1 MEVYLGLLI
10 SLFLLGFCVLK
21 NIYMGYALII
31 SWLLFVIIAFR
42 RGFKLKDIVIM
53 SYNGGKKSF
62 VVMKILLLIG
72 AVISIWMASGTI
84 PTIVCYCLKYI
95 NPSYFILSAFII
107 CSITSFLIGT
117 SGGTVSIVGIPLI
130 ILARSGNINL
140 NIAAGAIIAGA
151 FFGDRC
157 SPMSSS
163 AALVSGLTRTNIFVN
178 IKNMIKTSIIPLLL
192 SIIFYYAI
200 SVHEPLKVLNNN
212 LPLEISRTFNTG
224 YIMLIP
230 AFIILILSLLKVKVN
245 HSIFISIIA
254 ACILALIFQHHSL
267 KEIVYYAIFGFKLDH
282 LNSLYKIIK
291 GGGIISMLKTSFIVF
306 MSCSLVGIFEEI
318 NIFDG
323 LKTKLMNKKLN
334 KNQLF
339 NLTALTGLFMA
350 GLSCSQTTGVIMT
363 DEIMKDSYCKNDY
376 ELALDIENTAIV
388 FASIIPWNIAALIC
402 TSTMNVNMMKYIPY
416 AFYLYMI
423 PVITFIFNRFGR
435 IKIYT
440 N

>member
-163 AALVSGLTRTNIFVN
+163 AALVSGLTKTNIFVN

-192 SIIFYYAI
+192 STIFYYAI

>member
-1 MEVYLGLLI
+1 MEIYFGIVI
-10 SLFLLGFCVLK
+10 SLILLGMCVLK

-31 SWLLFVIIAFR
+31 SWLLFVLITLRKGYKF
-42 RGFKLKDIVIM
+42 KDIMLM

-62 VVMKILLLIG
+62 VVIKILLLIG

-95 NPSYFILSAFII
+95 NPSYFTLSAFLI

-130 ILARSGNINL
+130 ILARSGSINL

-157 SPMSSS
+157 SMMSSS
-163 AALVSGLTRTNIFVN
+163 AALVSGITDTNLFVN

-192 SIIFYYAI
+192 SLLFYYAI
-200 SVHEPLKVLNNN
+200 SVHEPLRVLNTS
-212 LPLEISRTFNTG
+212 LPTEISGTFNIG
-224 YIMLIP
+224 LIMLIP

-245 HSIFISIIA
+245 NSIFISIIA
-254 ACILALIFQHHSL
+254 AGFLALHFQNCSL
-267 KEIVYYAIFGFKLDH
+267 KKIIYFAVFGFKLDH
-282 LNSLYKIIK
+282 LNPLYKIIR

-306 MSCSLVGIFEEI
+306 ISCSLVGIFEEI
-318 NIFDG
+318 NVFDDV
-323 LKTKLMNKKLN
+323 KRKIADRKLN
-334 KNQLF
+334 RKQLF
-339 NLTALTGLFMA
+339 NLTALIGLFMD

-363 DEIMKDSYCKNDY
+363 NEIIKDSYCKNNY
-376 ELALDIENTAIV
+376 ELAMDIENTAIV
-388 FASIIPWNIAALIC
+388 FAAVIPWNIAALIC
-402 TSTMNVNMMKYIPY
+402 TSAMNVNMIKYIPY

-423 PVITFIFNRFGR
+423 PVVTFILKKLDR
-435 IKIYT
+435 IKAYT

>member
-1 MEVYLGLLI
+1 MEVYIGLII
-10 SLFLLGFCVLK
+10 SLILLGFCVLK
-21 NIYMGYALII
+21 NIYMGYALIL
-31 SWLLFVIIAFR
+31 SWLLFVIITFR
-42 RGFKLKDIVIM
+42 RGYKIKDIIIM

-95 NPSYFILSAFII
+95 NPSYFILSAFLI

-130 ILARSGNINL
+130 ILARSGDINL

-163 AALVSGLTRTNIFVN
+163 AALVSGLTKTNIYVN

-192 SIIFYYAI
+192 SLVFYYII
-200 SVHEPLKVLNNN
+200 SVHEPLRVLNNN
-212 LPLEISRTFNTG
+212 LPVEISRTFNTG
-224 YIMLIP
+224 FIMLIP
-230 AFIILILSLLKVKVN
+230 AFIILVLSLLKVKVN

-254 ACILALIFQHHSL
+254 ACIMALIFQNHTL
-267 KEIVYYAIFGFKLDH
+267 KDIVYYAVFGFKLDK
-282 LNSLYKIIK
+282 LNPLYKIIK

-306 MSCSLVGIFEEI
+306 MSCSLVGIFEKI
-318 NIFDG
+318 NVFDS
-323 LKTKLMNKKLN
+323 LKNKLIDKKLN

-339 NLTALTGLFMA
+339 SLTALTGFFMD

-363 DEIMKDSYCKNDY
+363 NEIVKDSYSKNDY
-376 ELALDIENTAIV
+376 ELAIDIENTAIV

-402 TSTMNVNMMKYIPY
+402 TSTMNVNMVKYIPY
-416 AFYLYMI
+416 AFYLYII
-423 PVITFIFNRFGR
+423 PVITFIIKRFGR
-435 IKIYT
+435 IKTYT
-440 N
+440 Y